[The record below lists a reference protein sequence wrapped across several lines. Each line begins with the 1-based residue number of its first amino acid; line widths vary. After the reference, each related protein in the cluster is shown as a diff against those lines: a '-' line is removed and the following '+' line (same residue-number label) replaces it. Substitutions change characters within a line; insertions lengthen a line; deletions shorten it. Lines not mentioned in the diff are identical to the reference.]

1 METSTHLPSKTFS
14 RIAIGLFAM
23 ALSAI
28 GLQFLLG
35 FLQAALVFNHVAIP
49 NWAIWLMTSLPMYC
63 VGFPIGFWVMK
74 KVPCEVKEKTAIGGK
89 EFFQLLIMCLPIMYA
104 GNIIGT
110 LLSMLL
116 SGGQATNALD
126 IYLFDDSPL
135 KVLVV
140 VIVAPM
146 LEELMF
152 RKQIIDRCSKYGE
165 KTAILFS
172 STMFALFHMNLFQCF
187 YAFGIGLILGY
198 VYTRTRCLR
207 YSILMH
213 MIINFMGG
221 VIAPLLLSSI
231 DLDQLKGAADE
242 AAIQSNLLGWI
253 VFSAYAIALIVLTV
267 AGVVLL
273 CKRPFTFLSTEEELP
288 KGQRF
293 KNVYCNVGAILY
305 TLFCVVMIVIQLA
318 A

>member
-89 EFFQLLIMCLPIMYA
+89 EFFQLLIMCLPMMYA

-152 RKQIIDRCSKYGE
+152 RKQIIDRCGKYGE

-172 STMFALFHMNLFQCF
+172 ATMFALFHMNLFQCF
-187 YAFGIGLILGY
+187 YAF
-198 VYTRTRCLR
+198 RHR
-207 YSILMH
+207 SD
-213 MIINFMGG
+213 
-221 VIAPLLLSSI
+221 P
-231 DLDQLKGAADE
+231 
-242 AAIQSNLLGWI
+242 W
-253 VFSAYAIALIVLTV
+253 
-267 AGVVLL
+267 L
-273 CKRPFTFLSTEEELP
+273 CIYP
-288 KGQRF
+288 
-293 KNVYCNVGAILY
+293 Y
-305 TLFCVVMIVIQLA
+305 TLPALFHPYAYDHQLYGWSHCAAAVVFDRPGSVERRCR
-318 A
+318 